1 MNYVQGL
8 MQATVF
14 ALAVASAGYS
24 TSTLAADRDDDD
36 VAWFGINAKPYG
48 VSYSEWSA
56 RWWQHMVSTPSGDNS
71 LIDAGGNKC
80 STGQSGPV
88 WLLAG
93 NLGGVSQRNCD
104 VPAGTALYFP
114 IYNFI
119 GANTPNVCFQD
130 ANDLSVADLRAQG
143 KGFVDAVTSLN
154 VELDD
159 KPIPRLF
166 DRRYRSTAF
175 SLTVPSDNVFNAGC
189 EGLPRGIYSPAID
202 EGYYVMLKPLP
213 VGKHVLR
220 IRSDASGFGV
230 DVTYNLTIVPVVLR

>member
-1 MNYVQGL
+1 MRTIQSYVQAAVWALVAAGTGFSNGAW
-8 MQATVF
+8 AT
-14 ALAVASAGYS
+14 
-24 TSTLAADRDDDD
+24 DHDDDD
-36 VAWFGINAKPYG
+36 HAWFGVHAKPYG
-48 VSYSEWSA
+48 VSFGEWSA
-56 RWWQHMVSTPSGDNS
+56 RWWQHMVSTPSGDNP

-80 STGQSGPV
+80 SVGQSGPV

-143 KGFVDAVTSLN
+143 QGFVDGVVTLN

-159 KPIPRLF
+159 KPIPKLF
-166 DRRYRSTAF
+166 ERRYRSIPF

-189 EGLPRGIYSPAID
+189 NGLPRGIYSPATD
-202 EGYYVMLKPLP
+202 EGYYVMLKPLS
-213 VGKHVLR
+213 VGSHVLR
-220 IRSDASGFGV
+220 IRSESPGFGV
-230 DVTYNLTIVPVVLR
+230 DVTYNLNIVPVVLR